1 MIIGAQEYPWFQQY
15 QQRQLQ
21 PLEHLGEILAAVRAA
36 GLAAWEPFLPDE
48 ASVPM
53 WRELMEKNG
62 LQMPSAYLGGIL
74 HEGDAQQIV
83 EKALAQAAAAK
94 TLGVRIVVCN
104 PNPIAWGSEENK
116 TDAHLRFQACVLE
129 KICEGLKAQGQR
141 LAYHTHDPEMRCGAR
156 EFTHMMRAVDP
167 ELLGFCF
174 DVHWIYRGCGN
185 SQVAVEDILGMYG
198 HRIVSLHLRQSHR
211 GIWAEHL
218 QEGDIDYSPV
228 WRFLKKRGFD
238 GPAIIE
244 TAFEDGTSRGLSMEE
259 SHKLSRDWIES
270 SWNRVGAS

>member
-1 MIIGAQEYPWFQQY
+1 MIIGAQEYPWFQHY

-21 PLEHLGEILAAVRAA
+21 PREHLGEILAAVRAA
-36 GLAAWEPFLPDE
+36 GLEAWEPCLPE
-48 ASVPM
+48 ESSVPM
-53 WRELMEKNG
+53 WRDLLGEHG

-83 EKALAQAAAAK
+83 EKAVAQAAAAK
-94 TLGVRIVVCN
+94 SLGVRIVVSN
-104 PNPIAWGSEENK
+104 PNPIAWGSAENK
-116 TDAHLRFQACVLE
+116 TDPQLRFQAGVLE
-129 KICEGLKAQGQR
+129 KISGGLKAQGQT

-156 EFTHMMRAVDP
+156 EFTHMMRAIDP
-167 ELLGFCF
+167 ELMGFCL

-185 SQVAVEDILGMYG
+185 SQVAVEDILGIYG
-198 HRIVSLHLRQSHR
+198 HRVVSLHLRQSHG

-228 WRFLKKRGFD
+228 WRFLKSRGFD

-244 TAFEDGTSRGLSMEE
+244 TAFEDGTPRELPMEE
-259 SHKLSRDWIES
+259 SHRLSRKWIES
-270 SWNRVGAS
+270 SWNRASAS